1 MLDQLTIYF
10 AGGQNG
16 PICQLVPIIL
26 NPRPSSRPPLLPIHC
41 CQLFSASYFKS
52 DEIATTP
59 LLLFARWPSVVH
71 DTGINKSWQ
80 RKLQNYIRQTL
91 GNNYYPAGSG
101 AESRN

>member
-1 MLDQLTIYF
+1 MATSYHIQPVTIAINF
-10 AGGQNG
+10 
-16 PICQLVPIIL
+16 
-26 NPRPSSRPPLLPIHC
+26 SLL
-41 CQLFSASYFKS
+41 LK
-52 DEIATTP
+52 IAT
-59 LLLFARWPSVVH
+59 LVFASWPSVVH